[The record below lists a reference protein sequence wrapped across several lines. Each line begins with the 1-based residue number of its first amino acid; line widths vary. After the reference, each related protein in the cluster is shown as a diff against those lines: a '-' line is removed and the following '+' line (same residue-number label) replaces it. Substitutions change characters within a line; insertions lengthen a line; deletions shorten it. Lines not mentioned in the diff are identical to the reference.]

1 MTIQDLRDQKLIL
14 FECITGS
21 KAYGLALPHSDTDIK
36 GVFILPKENY
46 YALDYIPQVND
57 ATNDTVFYELGRFI
71 ELLSKNNPNLL
82 EMLNVAEEH
91 IIYKHPIFDQIK
103 PELFLSQEA
112 AETFVNYARSQ
123 IKKAR
128 GLNKKI
134 VNPVEP
140 ERKTVLNFCYIT
152 HGQGSIPLLKWLEI
166 KGYKAENCGLVN
178 IAHIKDLY
186 ALFYDAKGDL
196 GYKGIISQAES
207 NQVLLSSIPKEE
219 EPIAYLHFSK
229 DSYAQHCKEYRQ
241 YWEWVD
247 QRNEERYQNT
257 LSHGKSYDSKNMMH
271 TFRLLGMAEDLLSTG
286 KIIVQRPNREE
297 LLAIRAG
304 KFEYEELLEL
314 AEDKIEAI
322 LKMKNASVLP
332 QKPDLKKIEQ
342 LLVELRMELYDKF

>member
-1 MTIQDLRDQKLIL
+1 MTIQDLRNQKLIL

-36 GVFILPKENY
+36 GVFILPKEDY
-46 YALDYIPQVND
+46 YGMDYVPQVND
-57 ATNDTVFYELGRFI
+57 ASNDTVFYELGRFI

-82 EMLNVAEEH
+82 EMLNVAEKH
-91 IIYKHPIFDQIK
+91 IIYKDPIFEQIK
-103 PELFLSQEA
+103 ADLFLSQQA

-123 IKKAR
+123 LKKAR

-140 ERKTVLNFCYIT
+140 ERKTVLHFCYVT

-166 KGYKAENCGLVN
+166 KGYEAKNCGLVN

-186 ALFYDAKGDL
+186 ALFYDTEGDL
-196 GYKGIISQAES
+196 SYKGMVSKADS
-207 NQVLLSSIPKEE
+207 NQLVLSSIPKAE

-241 YWEWVD
+241 YWEWVEK
-247 QRNEERYQNT
+247 RNEDRYQNT

-286 KIIVQRPNREE
+286 KIIVERPNREE

-304 KFEYEELLEL
+304 EFEYEELLNL
-314 AEDKIEAI
+314 AEEKIEVI
-322 LKMKNASVLP
+322 LKMKQSSALP
-332 QKPDLKKIEQ
+332 QHPDLKKIEQ
-342 LLVELRMELYDKF
+342 LLVELRKELYKS

>member
-1 MTIQDLRDQKLIL
+1 MTIQDLRDNNLIL

-21 KAYGLALPHSDTDIK
+21 NAYGLALPHSDTDIK
-36 GVFILPKENY
+36 GVFVLPKANY
-46 YALDYIPQVND
+46 YGMDYVPQVND

-91 IIYKHPIFDQIK
+91 IIYKDPIFEQINA
-103 PELFLSQEA
+103 ELFLSQQA

-123 IKKAR
+123 VKKAR

-140 ERKTVLNFCYIT
+140 ERKTVLHFCYVT

-166 KGYKAENCGLVN
+166 KDYQANFCGLVN

-186 ALFYDAKGDL
+186 ALFYDAEGDL
-196 GYKGIISQAES
+196 GYKGIVSKPDS
-207 NQVLLSSIPKEE
+207 NQVVLSSIPKSE
-219 EPIAYLHFSK
+219 EPIAYLYFSK
-229 DSYAQHCKEYRQ
+229 NSYAQHCKEYRQ

-247 QRNEERYQNT
+247 KRNEDRYQNT

-271 TFRLLGMAEDLLSTG
+271 TFRLLGMAEDLLKTG
-286 KIIVQRPNREE
+286 KIIVERPNREE

-304 KFEYEELLEL
+304 EFEYEDLLQK
-314 AEDKIEAI
+314 AEEKIESI
-322 LKMKNASVLP
+322 LKMKTQSILP
-332 QKPDLKKIEQ
+332 QEPDPEKIER
-342 LLVELRMELYDKF
+342 LLVELRKELYT